1 MIEHKRTCSERDC
14 LPRWTP
20 HLREVCYEVS
30 PDAVALMAH
39 CDRATRCF
47 DENGWI
53 KPLLKKTIPD
63 MCKSQGF
70 AGENSII
77 LRVIPFP
84 AALCSDPCHP
94 GYLY

>member
-1 MIEHKRTCSERDC
+1 MSELTD
-14 LPRWTP
+14 
-20 HLREVCYEVS
+20 HLFESSCDGVS
-30 PDAVALMAH
+30 DAVALMAH

-53 KPLLKKTIPD
+53 KPSLKKTIPD
-63 MCKSQGF
+63 MCKSQDF

-84 AALCSDPCHP
+84 AALCSDLCHP
-94 GYLY
+94 RYLY